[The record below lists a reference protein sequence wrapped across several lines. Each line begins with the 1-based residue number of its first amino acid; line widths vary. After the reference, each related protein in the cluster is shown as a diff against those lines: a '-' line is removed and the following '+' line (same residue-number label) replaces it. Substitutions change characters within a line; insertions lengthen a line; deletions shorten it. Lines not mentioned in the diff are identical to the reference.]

1 MIFNTHEKLKGKH
14 SFMSPS
20 NYHWLRYTP
29 EKMLMAYENHKAIER
44 GTELHEFAK
53 KAIEL
58 GIKLPTRPATTLNM
72 YVNDAIGYMMT
83 PEQILYYS
91 DYCFGTA
98 DAISFRPAPGGKG
111 RLRIH
116 DLKTGQSPTSMDQ
129 LDIYAGIFCLEYDV
143 NPDKIQIELRIYQND
158 QVLVHRPETGEI
170 RAITDRI
177 REMNNLL
184 EDTYGKKRRFEK
196 PLRNE

>member
-1 MIFNTHEKLKGKH
+1 MIFNDHTKLKGKH
-14 SFMSPS
+14 SFLSPS

-29 EKMLMAYENHKAIER
+29 EKLLSVYENYRAAEK
-44 GTELHEFAK
+44 GTELHDFAK

-91 DYCFGTA
+91 DYCFGTV
-98 DAISFRPAPGGKG
+98 DTISFRKMPGGKG

-116 DLKTGQSPTSMDQ
+116 DLKTGHTPASMDQ
-129 LDIYAGIFCLEYDV
+129 LEIYAGIFCLEYDI
-143 NPDKIQIELRIYQND
+143 NPDKIQIELRIYQDN
-158 QVLVHRPETGEI
+158 QVLIHRPEQGEI
-170 RAITDRI
+170 REVTDI
-177 REMNNLL
+177 IIEFNNLL
-184 EDTYGKKRRFEK
+184 ENTYGKDKTHTKKGE
-196 PLRNE
+196 